1 MARGTTPK
9 RDPALIPFSH
19 DHRRALG
26 LCVRLARWKPEREE
40 PPSLLAQEIRFQA
53 AEILI
58 PHFTLEEEILFPAV
72 APSLKPHR
80 ALLQK
85 LVDEH
90 GGFRDALERMAGPM
104 AEADLVALLKRFGRT
119 LEAHVRQEE
128 RELFPLIESAV
139 PARTR
144 AALRRRIGTV
154 ADPGAA
160 GSGRAS
166 T

>member
-1 MARGTTPK
+1 MARRTTPK
-9 RDPALIPFSH
+9 RDPALLPFSH

-40 PPSLLAQEIRFQA
+40 PPALLAQEIRFQA

-72 APSLKPHR
+72 APSLKAHR

-85 LVDEH
+85 LADEH
-90 GGFRDALERMAGPM
+90 GVFRDYLERMAGPM
-104 AEADLVALLKRFGRT
+104 AEADLIALLKRFGRT
-119 LEAHVRQEE
+119 LEAHVRREE

-144 AALRRRIGTV
+144 AALRRRMSTA
-154 ADPGAA
+154 ADPHAA